1 MNLRTS
7 GNRISGLL
15 ALMLFLI
22 FSICILGVLLSTA
35 DAYQRLSERNALSGD
50 RRTGMMFVS
59 TKVHQS
65 DLRGRIHAGDFD
77 GTSALYLTEVLEGE
91 SYKTILYCHDGYLY
105 ELYAPEDL
113 TVKRGDGE
121 PILPVSAFK
130 VSEENGLLNVSITAP
145 DGTVTSQA
153 MYIRSGEVS
162 E

>member
-77 GTSALYLTEVLEGE
+77 GTRRSTSPKSAAQMNCTRPR
-91 SYKTILYCHDGYLY
+91 T
-105 ELYAPEDL
+105 
-113 TVKRGDGE
+113 
-121 PILPVSAFK
+121 LP
-130 VSEENGLLNVSITAP
+130 
-145 DGTVTSQA
+145 
-153 MYIRSGEVS
+153 
-162 E
+162 